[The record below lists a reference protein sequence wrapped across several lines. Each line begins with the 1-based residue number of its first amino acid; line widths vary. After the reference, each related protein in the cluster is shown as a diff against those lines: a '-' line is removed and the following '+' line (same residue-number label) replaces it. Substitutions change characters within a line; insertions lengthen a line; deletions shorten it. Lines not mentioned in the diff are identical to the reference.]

1 MNKLEQE
8 LQQLVMQQL
17 RMGASP
23 IAVMEALQATKVR
36 MADSLPYIE
45 AVTES
50 GRAP

>member
-8 LQQLVMQQL
+8 LQQLVMQML
-17 RMGASP
+17 RTGASP

-36 MADSLPYIE
+36 MAESLPYIE
-45 AVTES
+45 AVNDS